1 MGKEL
6 IVVFGKLI
14 LFAMKRINTFII
26 VLLSICFT
34 SCKQPIPS
42 GMEKAFGCVVGKTTL
57 EEFCGL
63 YPEDSYEWGLSWSSP
78 RIEYMMQP
86 DIILPGEVT
95 TIRPFR
101 YSMVIR
107 PGEMKSVI
115 LKEGSYRG
123 TAYQRIGMNF
133 ENRVLSDIS
142 FHVCGGAEKIDPL
155 IAFFREEFSQY
166 YDYDLETPASM
177 AGMDHLQVFFN
188 DGLTTIMLWRRD
200 WSQSE
205 PSEYNPTTE
214 IELEIQIMNTQM
226 KKDWI
231 KTVSQKRSK
240 KVRRK

>member
-1 MGKEL
+1 
-6 IVVFGKLI
+6 
-14 LFAMKRINTFII
+14 MKRINTFII

-42 GMEKAFGCVVGKTTL
+42 GMEKAFGCAVGKTTL

-63 YPEDSYEWGLSWSSP
+63 FPEDSYEWGLSWNSP
-78 RIEYMMQP
+78 GIEFMGLQP
-86 DIILPGEVT
+86 SEV
-95 TIRPFR
+95 I
-101 YSMVIR
+101 
-107 PGEMKSVI
+107 SVI

-123 TAYQRIGMNF
+123 SVYQRIGLDF
-133 ENRVLSDIS
+133 DNRVLSDITFFVHGS
-142 FHVCGGAEKIDPL
+142 ADKIDPL

-166 YDYDLETPASM
+166 YDYDLELPASM

-205 PSEYNPTTE
+205 PSRYNPTTE
-214 IELEIQIMNTQM
+214 IELEIHIMNTRLKQ
-226 KKDWI
+226 DWI

>member
-42 GMEKAFGCVVGKTTL
+42 GMEKAFGCAVGKTTL

-63 YPEDSYEWGLSWSSP
+63 FPEDSYEWGLSWNSP
-78 RIEYMMQP
+78 GIEFMGIQP
-86 DIILPGEVT
+86 NEVL
-95 TIRPFR
+95 
-101 YSMVIR
+101 
-107 PGEMKSVI
+107 SVI

-142 FHVCGGAEKIDPL
+142 FHVCGGAEKIDPM

>member
-1 MGKEL
+1 
-6 IVVFGKLI
+6 
-14 LFAMKRINTFII
+14 MKRINTFII

-42 GMEKAFGCVVGKTTL
+42 GMEKAFGCAVGKTTL

-63 YPEDSYEWGLSWSSP
+63 FPEDSYEWGLSWNSP
-78 RIEYMMQP
+78 GIEFMGLQP
-86 DIILPGEVT
+86 SEV
-95 TIRPFR
+95 I
-101 YSMVIR
+101 
-107 PGEMKSVI
+107 SVI

-123 TAYQRIGMNF
+123 SVYQRIGLDF
-133 ENRVLSDIS
+133 DNRVLSDITFFVHGS
-142 FHVCGGAEKIDPL
+142 ADKIDPM

-166 YDYDLETPASM
+166 YDYDLELPASM

-200 WSQSE
+200 WSQKE
-205 PSEYNPTTE
+205 PSEYYPTTE
-214 IELEIQIMNTQM
+214 IELEISIMNTQM